1 MRMFVLAALIAPLL
15 AACAGDPLVMRSIQH
30 TVVMPEEI
38 LFNCPTVTDL
48 PESRT
53 LTDVQVARLIVQ
65 LYQNN
70 ATCKNSMV
78 ALRQFLE
85 AAQRTT
91 TTQEGQ

>member
-1 MRMFVLAALIAPLL
+1 MRMFVLAALVTPLL
-15 AACAGDPLVMRSIQH
+15 ASCAREQVIRTTQH
-30 TVVMPEEI
+30 IVVMPEEA
-38 LFNCPTVTDL
+38 LFNCPSPDL

-70 ATCKNSMV
+70 ATCKNSMI

-85 AAQRTT
+85 TAQRTT
-91 TTQEGQ
+91 QAQP